1 MYLGQLLALYNCMVF
16 IMHEIR
22 TFRPQD
28 TKSVN
33 EHQFGD
39 GFMLIL
45 FRRCSESLYRRSGAS
60 MIK

>member
-1 MYLGQLLALYNCMVF
+1 MYGGQLLALCNFMIFV
-16 IMHEIR
+16 MHEIR
-22 TFRPQD
+22 TFLRQY

-39 GFMLIL
+39 GFMLVH